1 MGFRD
6 GNECPQLCK
15 LAYDYLRKVKGCED
29 RIYEY
34 FANEAEA
41 DSLYIKLIEEF
52 DKCILS
58 YFAFHWGQASL
69 LINQVYIY
77 IYIYYCK
84 FQLVQTSFFVKKK
97 KNVFSYF
104 NCANSWHMTL
114 SNES

>member
-6 GNECPQLCK
+6 GNECPRLCK

-34 FANEAEA
+34 FANEAES

-52 DKCILS
+52 DRCILS

-69 LINQVYIY
+69 LINQVCVYVY
-77 IYIYYCK
+77 VTAN
-84 FQLVQTSFFVKKK
+84 FQ
-97 KNVFSYF
+97 
-104 NCANSWHMTL
+104 
-114 SNES
+114 